1 MIQSSEDKASLENK
15 ILNLSKENEELKRGF
30 ESKFNDLKINY
41 SENNKEELVNFI
53 ADNYYSKEDVGKI
66 VNDAVNL
73 AMIQSSEDKANFKKE
88 LLNLSKKYDSSRKNL
103 EDKIDNLTMNIL
115 MLI

>member
-1 MIQSSEDKASLENK
+1 MIQSSEDKDSLENK
-15 ILNLSKENEELKRGF
+15 ILNLSKENEELKRDF

-41 SENNKEELVNFI
+41 SENNKEKWVNFI

-73 AMIQSSEDKANFKKE
+73 AMIQSSEDKDSIKKKI
-88 LLNLSKKYDSSRKNL
+88 LNL
-103 EDKIDNLTMNIL
+103 
-115 MLI
+115 

>member
-1 MIQSSEDKASLENK
+1 MIQSSEDKDILENK
-15 ILNLSKENEELKRGF
+15 ILNLSKENEELKRDF

-41 SENNKEELVNFI
+41 SENNKEKWVNFI

-88 LLNLSKKYDSSRKNL
+88 LLNLSKK
-103 EDKIDNLTMNIL
+103 I
-115 MLI
+115 

>member
-1 MIQSSEDKASLENK
+1 M
-15 ILNLSKENEELKRGF
+15 
-30 ESKFNDLKINY
+30 
-41 SENNKEELVNFI
+41 VNFI

-88 LLNLSKKYDSSRKNL
+88 LLNLSKNMIL
-103 EDKIDNLTMNIL
+103 QEKILKIKLTI
-115 MLI
+115 